1 MSEPLPQ
8 PLEHL
13 GRGWAFPVRWST
25 SGAVALVE
33 SEDDVR
39 EAILLLLRT
48 APDERVMRPGYGAGV
63 DRYVFA
69 GRTPETQFRLQEDVR
84 IALVRHEP
92 RILVEQ
98 ISAELPADDEA
109 RIDVVV
115 DYRVDEHRPRQSL
128 VFPFYL
134 QQPEAG

>member
-1 MSEPLPQ
+1 MSELAPQ

-13 GRGWAFPVRWST
+13 GRGWGFPVRWSAAG
-25 SGAVALVE
+25 SVGLVE
-33 SEDDVR
+33 AEDDVR

-69 GRTPETQFRLQEDVR
+69 ARSPETQLRLQEDVR
-84 IALVRHEP
+84 IALIRHEP
-92 RILVEQ
+92 RIRVER
-98 ISAELPADDEA
+98 ISAELPEDDEA

-115 DYRVDEHRPRQSL
+115 DYRLDEHRPRQSL

-134 QQPEAG
+134 QQRESG

>member
-1 MSEPLPQ
+1 MSELLPP

-13 GRGWAFPVRWST
+13 GRGWAFPVRWSAA
-25 SGAVALVE
+25 GEVELVE

-39 EAILLLLRT
+39 QAILLLLRT

-69 GRTPETQFRLQEDVR
+69 GRTSETQLRLQEDVR
-84 IALVRHEP
+84 IALIRHEP
-92 RILVEQ
+92 RIVVEQ
-98 ISAELPADDEA
+98 IAAMLPDEDEA

-115 DYRVDEHRPRQSL
+115 DYRLDEHRPRQSL

-134 QQPEAG
+134 QQPGSG

>member
-1 MSEPLPQ
+1 MSGPPPQ
-8 PLEHL
+8 PVEHL
-13 GRGWAFPVRWST
+13 GRGWAFPVRWSLE
-25 SGAVALVE
+25 GEVALVE
-33 SEDDVR
+33 GEEDVR

-69 GRTPETQFRLQEDVR
+69 GRTPETQFRVQEDVR

-92 RILVEQ
+92 RVLVERV
-98 ISAELPADDEA
+98 SADLPEEDEG

-115 DYRVDEHRPRQSL
+115 DFRIDEHRPRQSL

-134 QQPEAG
+134 QQPQTP

>member
-1 MSEPLPQ
+1 VSEPLPH

-13 GRGWAFPVRWST
+13 GRGWAFPVRWSAA
-25 SGAVALVE
+25 GEVALVE
-33 SEDDVR
+33 AEEDVR

-69 GRTPETQFRLQEDVR
+69 GRTAETQFRLQEDVR

-92 RILVEQ
+92 RVLVERV
-98 ISAELPADDEA
+98 SAELPEDDDG

-115 DYRVDEHRPRQSL
+115 DYRIDEHRPRQSL

>member
-1 MSEPLPQ
+1 MSTPEPA

-13 GRGWAFPVRWST
+13 GRGWAFPVRWSPE
-25 SGAVALVE
+25 GEVGLVE
-33 SEDDVR
+33 AEEDVR
-39 EAILLLLRT
+39 QAIQILLRT
-48 APDERVMRPGYGAGV
+48 APDERVMRPGFGAGV

-69 GRTPETQFRLQEDVR
+69 GRTAETQFRLQEDVR

-92 RILVEQ
+92 RVVVEEVV
-98 ISAELPADDEA
+98 ATLPEDDDG

-134 QQPEAG
+134 QQPAAV